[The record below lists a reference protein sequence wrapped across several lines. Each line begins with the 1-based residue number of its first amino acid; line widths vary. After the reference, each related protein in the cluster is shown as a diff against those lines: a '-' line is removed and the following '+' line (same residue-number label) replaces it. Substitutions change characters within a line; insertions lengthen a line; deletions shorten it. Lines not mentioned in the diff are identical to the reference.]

1 MRDWGNQWNDNFAGF
16 DGLGSYSKSFH
27 LNFVEFLQSFL
38 PKGLKPKEAENVKTH
53 VIASE
58 DERNLHKSLFDK
70 DKYNPRVIQG
80 KGRLIVFIKE
90 GNPCKLV

>member
-1 MRDWGNQWNDNFAGF
+1 MWVASLNLFEFVQITLIFT
-16 DGLGSYSKSFH
+16 SKHFSC
-27 LNFVEFLQSFL
+27 
-38 PKGLKPKEAENVKTH
+38 LKAKSLEKLKNVKTH

-80 KGRLIVFIKE
+80 KGQQIVRIKQ
-90 GNPCKLV
+90 GNSCQLV